1 MKGFI
6 SGYGLC
12 FEAQRGV
19 TMNHLCDVSKI
30 YAFLIRETYTPADVL
45 AGFITFLTEGDS
57 PNHAGFC
64 GLVLRIWFN
73 LELEFI

>member
-45 AGFITFLTEGDS
+45 AGFITFLTEG
-57 PNHAGFC
+57 G
-64 GLVLRIWFN
+64 
-73 LELEFI
+73 